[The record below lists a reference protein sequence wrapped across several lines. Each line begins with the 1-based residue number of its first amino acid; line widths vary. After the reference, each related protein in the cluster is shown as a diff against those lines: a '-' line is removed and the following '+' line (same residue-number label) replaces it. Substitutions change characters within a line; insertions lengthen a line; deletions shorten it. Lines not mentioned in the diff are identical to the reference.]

1 MLLSTRLRN
10 IFFKLTRNKSRHKTK
25 SQSSPVN
32 NAPQQNP
39 KVAQRKKTIIQAS
52 RQGDIVAVTEILQ
65 KRGETLEREE
75 SLRAAA
81 SNGHA
86 DIVLLLLQHRI
97 DPNKLDN
104 SGQAALHKAITH
116 GHGKVVH
123 LLVENGADPFV
134 GTAPSLW
141 LAELY
146 WNKRPLEL
154 LRELLRKHYPERFE
168 EEHPTLVKPAVK
180 PVVEPAVKPEV
191 KKAPGKAF
199 NNFTRVSTA
208 SPSEDIWPDRV
219 LISRGEKISVAPS
232 DPAYW
237 N

>member
-1 MLLSTRLRN
+1 MPISSRLRN
-10 IFFKLTRNKSRHKTK
+10 VFHKLSRNKSKDKTK

-39 KVAQRKKTIIQAS
+39 KVAQTNKTLIEAS

-65 KRGETLEREE
+65 KHGATPEGEQ

-97 DPNKLDN
+97 DPNKLDRG
-104 SGQAALHKAITH
+104 GQAALHKAIIH
-116 GHGKVVH
+116 GHGRVVR
-123 LLVENGADPFV
+123 LLVENGADPFI
-134 GTAPSLW
+134 GTAPILW
-141 LAELY
+141 FAELY
-146 WNKRPLEL
+146 WNKRSLKL

-168 EEHPTLVKPAVK
+168 DEHPTLVKPAVK
-180 PVVEPAVKPEV
+180 PEV
-191 KKAPGKAF
+191 KKASVKASK
-199 NNFTRVSTA
+199 NSTEVSTA
-208 SPSEDIWPDRV
+208 SPSENLWPDRV
-219 LISRGEKISVAPS
+219 FISRGERISVAPS